1 MIRNPSSRRA
11 ITARVNESRRP
22 TRGATRAA
30 TLKVPLAASESATRS
45 PNRVVVPSTTTIRSG
60 PPEPANRSGRK
71 NRVAKKIGPRAAD
84 TQNHLLRTR
93 STNSRRMTAQTLR
106 TGGLAFRAH
115 YGSRRFRPHQV
126 DEDLV
131 QRRLHQL
138 EPREPGTGGY
148 ESLQDHLRVC
158 PRRELEL
165 GELPVVVHLLHQT
178 PVGKDLLRGAGAAV
192 ESDDEMVSA
201 MYPLDVRERAVHQLP
216 APRDD
221 AQLLAQLFGL
231 LHDVGREQ
239 DRLPAAAQ
247 VEHGVLHHLSIDGI
261 EPRERLV
268 DNQEIRVVEHGRDEL
283 HLLLHSLRQLVDPA
297 QSPLSEPESLE
308 PLPGPLARPPPVD
321 AFHFAK
327 KHEHVEHPH
336 LAVQAALLREIA
348 DPLRVGPPAA
358 RLGADRLS
366 PGGARP
372 VPQDA

>member
-11 ITARVNESRRP
+11 TTARVNESRRP

-71 NRVAKKIGPRAAD
+71 NRVAKKMGPRAAD

-115 YGSRRFRPHQV
+115 HGSRRFRPHQV

-131 QRRLHQL
+131 ERRLHQL
-138 EPREPGTGGY
+138 EPREPGTGDY

-158 PRRELEL
+158 PRCELKL

-192 ESDDEMVSA
+192 ESDDEVVSA
-201 MYPLDVRERAVHQLP
+201 MGPLDVRERAVHQLP
-216 APRDD
+216 SQRDD

-231 LHDVGREQ
+231 LQ
-239 DRLPAAAQ
+239 DRKSTRLNSS
-247 VEHGVLHHLSIDGI
+247 HLVIS
-261 EPRERLV
+261 
-268 DNQEIRVVEHGRDEL
+268 
-283 HLLLHSLRQLVDPA
+283 
-297 QSPLSEPESLE
+297 
-308 PLPGPLARPPPVD
+308 
-321 AFHFAK
+321 
-327 KHEHVEHPH
+327 
-336 LAVQAALLREIA
+336 
-348 DPLRVGPPAA
+348 
-358 RLGADRLS
+358 
-366 PGGARP
+366 
-372 VPQDA
+372 

>member
-71 NRVAKKIGPRAAD
+71 NRVAKKMGPRAAD

-138 EPREPGTGGY
+138 EPREPGT
-148 ESLQDHLRVC
+148 EQDLQDRKS
-158 PRRELEL
+158 
-165 GELPVVVHLLHQT
+165 T
-178 PVGKDLLRGAGAAV
+178 
-192 ESDDEMVSA
+192 
-201 MYPLDVRERAVHQLP
+201 
-216 APRDD
+216 
-221 AQLLAQLFGL
+221 
-231 LHDVGREQ
+231 
-239 DRLPAAAQ
+239 RLNSS
-247 VEHGVLHHLSIDGI
+247 H
-261 EPRERLV
+261 
-268 DNQEIRVVEHGRDEL
+268 
-283 HLLLHSLRQLVDPA
+283 
-297 QSPLSEPESLE
+297 
-308 PLPGPLARPPPVD
+308 
-321 AFHFAK
+321 
-327 KHEHVEHPH
+327 
-336 LAVQAALLREIA
+336 
-348 DPLRVGPPAA
+348 
-358 RLGADRLS
+358 
-366 PGGARP
+366 
-372 VPQDA
+372 

>member
-71 NRVAKKIGPRAAD
+71 NRVAKKMGPRAAD

-106 TGGLAFRAH
+106 TGGLVFRAH
-115 YGSRRFRPHQV
+115 HGSRRFRPHQV

-131 QRRLHQL
+131 ERRLHQL

-192 ESDDEMVSA
+192 ESDDEDRKSTRLNSSHG
-201 MYPLDVRERAVHQLP
+201 YISYAVFCLKKKKNTNSHRCTSSYIP
-216 APRDD
+216 HASTSSI
-221 AQLLAQLFGL
+221 
-231 LHDVGREQ
+231 GR
-239 DRLPAAAQ
+239 L
-247 VEHGVLHHLSIDGI
+247 
-261 EPRERLV
+261 
-268 DNQEIRVVEHGRDEL
+268 
-283 HLLLHSLRQLVDPA
+283 
-297 QSPLSEPESLE
+297 
-308 PLPGPLARPPPVD
+308 
-321 AFHFAK
+321 
-327 KHEHVEHPH
+327 
-336 LAVQAALLREIA
+336 
-348 DPLRVGPPAA
+348 
-358 RLGADRLS
+358 
-366 PGGARP
+366 
-372 VPQDA
+372 

>member
-1 MIRNPSSRRA
+1 M
-11 ITARVNESRRP
+11 RP

-30 TLKVPLAASESATRS
+30 TVKVPLAASESATRS
-45 PNRVVVPSTTTIRSG
+45 PNPVVVPSTTTIRSG

-71 NRVAKKIGPRAAD
+71 NRVAKKMGPRAAD

-131 QRRLHQL
+131 QRRLHQI

-165 GELPVVVHLLHQT
+165 GELPVVVHLL
-178 PVGKDLLRGAGAAV
+178 LL
-192 ESDDEMVSA
+192 
-201 MYPLDVRERAVHQLP
+201 
-216 APRDD
+216 
-221 AQLLAQLFGL
+221 
-231 LHDVGREQ
+231 
-239 DRLPAAAQ
+239 
-247 VEHGVLHHLSIDGI
+247 
-261 EPRERLV
+261 
-268 DNQEIRVVEHGRDEL
+268 
-283 HLLLHSLRQLVDPA
+283 SLRQLVDPA

-321 AFHFAK
+321 AFHLAQ

-336 LAVQAALLREIA
+336 LAVQAALLREVA
-348 DPLRVGPPAA
+348 DPLRMGPPAA
-358 RLGADRLS
+358 RLAE
-366 PGGARP
+366 
-372 VPQDA
+372 